1 MRELYSHHYPD
12 HKVETPSRVYLLIYH
27 EMLWKELISKLTFWP
42 YLRPEKSKK
51 GQVWRHWK
59 SIESPDLEKFVEF
72 DETIAIIVENVEHKA
87 EKCGYWKSVACKYQV
102 HFIAQRKH
110 MVQIKLTLRMK
121 SDLLLEKTWFCFW
134 INSKACWNM
143 LRVNSVGIRWVSES
157 AHGVRWWRRIFRHVT
172 LSNFGYMFCIK
183 N

>member
-1 MRELYSHHYPD
+1 MERAHLEID
-12 HKVETPSRVYLLIYH
+12 LLTLPVTRKNGKQA
-27 EMLWKELISKLTFWP
+27 MFD
-42 YLRPEKSKK
+42 
-51 GQVWRHWK
+51 V
-59 SIESPDLEKFVEF
+59 IESQLRVLTWRNSSNSMNPSPLLSKTLNTKLKRVGEKF
-72 DETIAIIVENVEHKA
+72 
-87 EKCGYWKSVACKYQV
+87 GYWKSVACKYQV

-172 LSNFGYMFCIK
+172 LSYHTTHLDR
-183 N
+183 